1 MTQDISGFGLRVVV
15 QASSTFPSGITLT
28 QFADDADPLDLASLQ
43 IADKAMGLNGNM
55 VTWSK
60 ANPVPMV
67 VNVVPGTTDDQNMQI
82 LLSAN
87 RASAGRRPARDIITA
102 TVVYPDG
109 RTLRCMRGKITDG
122 PFGNSV
128 ASAGRMK
135 SKGYTFAFE
144 DVQ

>member
-15 QASSTFPSGITLT
+15 QATRTFPSGFSVT
-28 QFADDADPLDLASLQ
+28 QFADDADPLDLPSIQ

-55 VTWSK
+55 ATWSK
-60 ANPVPMV
+60 ANPVPMTL
-67 VNVVPGTTDDQNMQI
+67 NVMPGTDDDNNLQV
-82 LLSAN
+82 LLAAN
-87 RASAGRRPARDIITA
+87 RASSGRRPARDLITA

-109 RTLRCMRGKITDG
+109 RTVRCMRGKITDG

-135 SKGYTFAFE
+135 SKGYVFAFE
-144 DVQ
+144 DIQ

>member
-15 QASSTFPSGITLT
+15 QASNTFPSGFTVT
-28 QFADDADPLDLASLQ
+28 QFADDGDPLDLPSIQ

-60 ANPVPMV
+60 ANPVPMTL
-67 VNVVPGTTDDQNMQI
+67 NVIPGTTDDDNLQV

-87 RASAGRRPARDIITA
+87 RASSGRTPARDLITA

-109 RTLRCMRGKITDG
+109 RTVRLMRGKITDG
-122 PFGNSV
+122 PMGNSV

-135 SKGYTFAFE
+135 TKAYVFAFE
-144 DVQ
+144 DLQ